1 MEPSEPSG
9 GTKKELTKARKVQF
23 IANQAWSMAVSPG
36 KQFAMTA
43 FMMWYVRKAGEE
55 KTRSAH

>member
-1 MEPSEPSG
+1 MEPYGQMEPSEPSG
-9 GTKKELTKARKVQF
+9 GTKKELTKARKVQL

-43 FMMWYVRKAGEE
+43 FMMWYVQ
-55 KTRSAH
+55 